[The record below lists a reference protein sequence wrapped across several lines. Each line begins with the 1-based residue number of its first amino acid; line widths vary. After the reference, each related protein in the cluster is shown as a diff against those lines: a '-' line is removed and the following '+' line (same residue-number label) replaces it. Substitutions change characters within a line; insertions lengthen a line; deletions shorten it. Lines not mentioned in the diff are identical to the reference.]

1 MAHGDWSCT
10 LWCSPRDERLV
21 EPPRP
26 RKSVGAEVNWGVRFT
41 SDQEA
46 AKFMQVGVGRGLA
59 GWEEG
64 PGRWGVGGG
73 HVYGCLLPQ

>member
-1 MAHGDWSCT
+1 
-10 LWCSPRDERLV
+10 V

-46 AKFMQVGVGRGLA
+46 HKFMQVGADLHDPALQCSR
-59 GWEEG
+59 
-64 PGRWGVGGG
+64 
-73 HVYGCLLPQ
+73 H